1 VKGVINALKPPGMT
15 SHDVVSFLRKLLQ
28 LKKIGHSGT
37 LDPAAAGVLPIFVGK
52 GTKAIEFFVED
63 DKEYIA
69 EIRLG
74 ITTDTGDFEGNI
86 INMSPVK
93 IERLKFE
100 ETLTQF
106 TGEVFQIPPMYSAVR
121 YKGRKLYEFARQ
133 GIVVERKPRQ
143 VNIYSLDLLDY
154 SGDTAIIRAIC
165 SKGTYIRTL
174 CEDIGKKLGCGG
186 CLSCLVRTRSGPFT
200 IEKSA
205 TLEEIQQVA
214 ASGILEKVL
223 TPIDR
228 YFKHMPIVRLAR
240 EDRDFFIKGRQL
252 CGDFEYLK
260 DHIDRFVRVYNFGE
274 FLGVAVVKKSKE
286 QIVIQVFKSL
296 N

>member
-1 VKGVINALKPPGMT
+1 MKGVINALKPPGMT

-28 LKKIGHSGT
+28 LKKIGHSGGT
-37 LDPAAAGVLPIFVGK
+37 DPAAAGVLPIFVGK

-165 SKGTYIRTL
+165 SKG
-174 CEDIGKKLGCGG
+174 
-186 CLSCLVRTRSGPFT
+186 
-200 IEKSA
+200 
-205 TLEEIQQVA
+205 
-214 ASGILEKVL
+214 
-223 TPIDR
+223 
-228 YFKHMPIVRLAR
+228 
-240 EDRDFFIKGRQL
+240 
-252 CGDFEYLK
+252 
-260 DHIDRFVRVYNFGE
+260 HIHKN
-274 FLGVAVVKKSKE
+274 
-286 QIVIQVFKSL
+286 SL
-296 N
+296 